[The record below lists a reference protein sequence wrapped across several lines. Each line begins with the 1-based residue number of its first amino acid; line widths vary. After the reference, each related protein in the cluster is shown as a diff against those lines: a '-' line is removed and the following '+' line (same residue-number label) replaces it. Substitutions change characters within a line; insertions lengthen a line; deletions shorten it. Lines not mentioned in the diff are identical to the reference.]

1 MAPPSPAAA
10 APPLR
15 PDRRTSP
22 LLPPKPCAGH
32 PPAWRRRAG
41 AGTGTAPGPMSEE
54 GAAWHT
60 AEGWERAARAF
71 AAAWRAAARGPCG
84 CGPAAEGTW
93 CPACCGAAW
102 RWVPPRPGALP
113 AAAAKGHLLLEHL
126 RLPPP
131 PPQPGAGVQRGPAGD
146 QPAAGLAGLAWEEP
160 ADEADEAA
168 EEIQGASG
176 ALSCALYISYS
187 EVFRVPALQLAA
199 AGPGGSPVQVRVS
212 FRRTRPR
219 RFSPRRGPERP
230 RIRRAGAAQGAPHPA
245 EGTKGRGGPL
255 RRSPANAPSGGPSRE
270 SRERR
275 P

>member
-22 LLPPKPCAGH
+22 PLLPQNRAPATPRHGGGGRGPGPGP
-32 PPAWRRRAG
+32 PPAPCPGRVPRGTRRRG
-41 AGTGTAPGPMSEE
+41 GSGRPGRSPRP
-54 GAAWHT
+54 G
-60 AEGWERAARAF
+60 GPPPAARA
-71 AAAWRAAARGPCG
+71 AA
-84 CGPAAEGTW
+84 GTW